1 MEADLDRLRHDPAA
15 WDAFVEST
23 ETDFPLQLSA
33 WATAKASTGW
43 QAERVVADGG
53 SGPIGG
59 LLLVRRLGPGPFAMG
74 YLPRGPV
81 ARRFDAASVAAF
93 TDALRRVARARRL
106 THVTADPGLEGNA
119 HDSLLA
125 GAGWR
130 RADAVQLTSTQVIDL
145 TRSEEA
151 LWSDVYKS
159 SRRYANG
166 ARKRGCLVR
175 EGAEADLRVFYD
187 ILVETAERSGFI
199 PRAFEAYREVYRAFT
214 AQGRALL
221 LIGSLPDGRDVSSKL
236 ILTCGG
242 RASQLYGGL
251 TDAGGEIRA
260 GHFFEWQAIVRCKA
274 AGARTFD
281 MWGRSTPGIAHFK
294 QGFGGRVV
302 EYGGTWDLVVNPGVH
317 ALVQRG
323 HRGLVWLARRRRG
336 LDAGPGGVVDGD
348 PAAATPG
355 VAATSTAGTTPGALM
370 TPGAAKP
377 VAQTPGGADS
387 GEED

>member
-1 MEADLDRLRHDPAA
+1 MEADLDRLRVDATA

-33 WATAKASTGW
+33 WATAKAATGW

-59 LLLVRRLGPGPFAMG
+59 QLLVRRLGPGPFSMG

-81 ARRFDAASVAAF
+81 ARDFDAASVVAF
-93 TDALRRVARARRL
+93 TEALRAVARARRL
-106 THVTADPGLEGNA
+106 THVTADPGLEGDA
-119 HDSLLA
+119 HEALLVA
-125 GAGWR
+125 AGWR
-130 RADAVQLTSTQVIDL
+130 PTAAVQLTSTQIIDL
-145 TRSEEA
+145 TKGEEE

-166 ARKRGCLVR
+166 ARKRGCRVR
-175 EGAEADLRVFYD
+175 EGDESDLPVFYD
-187 ILVETAERSGFI
+187 ILVETAVRSGFI
-199 PRAFEAYREVYRAFT
+199 PRAFDAYRAVYRAFA
-214 AQGRALL
+214 AQGRTLL
-221 LIGSLPDGRDVSSKL
+221 LIGSLPDGTDVSSKL

-251 TDAGGEIRA
+251 TDAGAEIRA
-260 GHFFEWQAIVRCKA
+260 GHFFEWQAILRCKG
-274 AGARTFD
+274 AGARVFD

-302 EYGGTWDLVVNPGVH
+302 EYGGAWDLVVNPGVH

-323 HRGLVWLARRRRG
+323 HRARVWLARRRRG
-336 LDAGPGGVVDGD
+336 LDPRPAGPQ
-348 PAAATPG
+348 PAAGSPADGPPG
-355 VAATSTAGTTPGALM
+355 HETAPD
-370 TPGAAKP
+370 
-377 VAQTPGGADS
+377 QTVNRETQAPA
-387 GEED
+387 EDG

>member
-1 MEADLDRLRHDPAA
+1 MEADLDRLRHDAAA

-33 WATAKASTGW
+33 WATAKAATGW
-43 QAERVVADGG
+43 QAQRVVADGG

-59 LLLVRRLGPGPFAMG
+59 QLLVRRLGPGPFAMG
-74 YLPRGPV
+74 YLPRGPL

-93 TDALRRVARARRL
+93 TDALRQVARARRL
-106 THVTADPGLEGNA
+106 THITADPGLEGDA

-130 RADAVQLTSTQVIDL
+130 RADAVQLTSTQLIDL
-145 TRSEEA
+145 TRSEEE

-175 EGAEADLRVFYD
+175 EGSEADLQIFYD

-199 PRAFEAYREVYRAFT
+199 PRAFEAYRDVYRAFA

-274 AGARTFD
+274 AGARVFD

-336 LDAGPGGVVDGD
+336 LDAGPGGVIDGG
-348 PAAATPG
+348 PTRATPG
-355 VAATSTAGTTPGALM
+355 AAMTPGVPM
-370 TPGAAKP
+370 TPGAAAP
-377 VAQTPGGADS
+377 ADRAPS
-387 GEED
+387 DED